1 MKNSKI
7 LSYSNYNFIFLLL
20 LLNQFKVKM
29 NVTFFIQND
38 ILNILI
44 KLLVFLGHP
53 VYIQF
58 LILR

>member
-29 NVTFFIQND
+29 NITFFIQND

>member
-7 LSYSNYNFIFLLL
+7 LSYSNYNFIFLPL

-29 NVTFFIQND
+29 NVTFFIEND

>member
-7 LSYSNYNFIFLLL
+7 LSYSNYNFIFLLF

-29 NVTFFIQND
+29 NITFFIQND

>member
-1 MKNSKI
+1 MKDSKI

>member
-1 MKNSKI
+1 MKDSKI

-20 LLNQFKVKM
+20 LLNQFEVKM

>member
-29 NVTFFIQND
+29 NVTFFIRND